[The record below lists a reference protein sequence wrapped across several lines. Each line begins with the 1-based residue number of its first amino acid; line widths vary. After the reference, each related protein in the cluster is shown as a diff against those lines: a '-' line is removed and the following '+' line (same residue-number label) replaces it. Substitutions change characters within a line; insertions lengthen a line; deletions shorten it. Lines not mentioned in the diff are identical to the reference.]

1 MEADFARNPDW
12 LPALDVAAA
21 CGTSEVH
28 VEAATALM
36 SSEAAANTLI
46 PEEAAALLRPNTLRG
61 SC

>member
-28 VEAATALM
+28 EEAAT
-36 SSEAAANTLI
+36 STFG
-46 PEEAAALLRPNTLRG
+46 AAALLIP
-61 SC
+61 

>member
-28 VEAATALM
+28 EEAPVAYLK
-36 SSEAAANTLI
+36 SQLLPSEAAANNLSGCYI
-46 PEEAAALLRPNTLRG
+46 SFP
-61 SC
+61 